1 MSAHPISTD
10 DSPPLSLFLSR
21 EIAKKNLHSSKW
33 GSIPRYPSHNAI
45 KGHDV
50 LDPIGIQMLQL
61 NLVVV
66 QQSPEE
72 SVGRN
77 CKFALVKGCEGHDVA
92 IGQR

>member
-1 MSAHPISTD
+1 M
-10 DSPPLSLFLSR
+10 
-21 EIAKKNLHSSKW
+21 
-33 GSIPRYPSHNAI
+33 
-45 KGHDV
+45 

-77 CKFALVKGCEGHDVA
+77 CESALVKGCEGHDVA
-92 IGQR
+92 IGQC